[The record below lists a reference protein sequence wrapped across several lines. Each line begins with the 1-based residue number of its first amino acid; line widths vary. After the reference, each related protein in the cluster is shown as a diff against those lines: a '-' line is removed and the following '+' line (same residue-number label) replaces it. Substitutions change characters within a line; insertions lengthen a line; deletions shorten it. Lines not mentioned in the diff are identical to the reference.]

1 MLTEVIP
8 AKEVRKAC
16 HARNNAPERSPNS
29 AKIYLKRDQLP
40 KAIGAPDLGVSML
53 RTGKWITLILWGLP
67 LLAAASFGQTPAH
80 HPNIELLRQPI
91 ARRGVA
97 MPALPSGPLPQVPMD
112 QLPSTPPQVSY
123 QGGMLTIV
131 AQNSSLGDILRE
143 VHKRTGAAIEV
154 PLNATERVA
163 TRLGPG
169 PARDV
174 LASLLNGSAFN
185 YVMVGSESDP
195 ASVASITLT
204 TRSAGGAGETVT
216 NAYQPPQQ
224 YTPPER
230 AQMAPGMGPGGPVV
244 QPPANDDEADAED
257 ADAEEKSCDGAGW
270 FSTPQRRSEDSRAD
284 SGNAPAAP
292 AGAPQSGPTKSTD
305 TSAQPAAAGQ

>member
-1 MLTEVIP
+1 
-8 AKEVRKAC
+8 
-16 HARNNAPERSPNS
+16 
-29 AKIYLKRDQLP
+29 
-40 KAIGAPDLGVSML
+40 ML

-257 ADAEEKSCDGAGW
+257 ADAEENADQDQAATAQDGSQPPNGGPK
-270 FSTPQRRSEDSRAD
+270 TPEQILEMLRQHQPVPPNQVRP
-284 SGNAPAAP
+284 N
-292 AGAPQSGPTKSTD
+292 PQIPPPNQ
-305 TSAQPAAAGQ
+305 QPPDNE